1 MSNGYFKVEMPKNE
15 PVKAY
20 LPGSPERASLKKE
33 LERQSAQVVQ
43 VPMIIG
49 GKEVWTERKTKAV
62 MPHDHAHV
70 IAEAASGGEKEL
82 KDAIAAAL
90 AARKAWTEMPMEH
103 RVSIFL
109 KAADLIAGPMR
120 DKVNAATMLGQSKT
134 AYQAEIDTCEL
145 IDFLRFNVYYLQQ
158 IYDRQPNNT
167 PNVWNR
173 IEYRPL
179 EGFVTAISPFNFTS
193 IGANLPTA
201 PAIAGNV
208 VLWKPATTAV
218 LSNYYVMQALM
229 AAGLPA
235 GVINF
240 VPSRGSDMSKYVLS
254 DPNLAGFHFTG
265 STEVF
270 SGVYSLVGENIK
282 KYKTYPRLVGET
294 GGKDFIFAHNSAD
307 VPGLV
312 AALTRASYE
321 YQGQKCSAASRAFV
335 PASIWPQVKEGML
348 AEIEKI
354 KIGDITDFT
363 NLMGAVIDASAFKTN
378 KEYIDYAKASEDA
391 EVICGGY
398 DDSKGY
404 FIYPTLIEAKKPD
417 FKTMVEEIFGPVM
430 TVYVYPD
437 DKLDETLASC
447 DTATSYGLSG
457 AIFADD
463 REAIV
468 KMEDALKGTAGN
480 FYINDKPTGAVIGQ
494 QPFGGARASGT
505 NDKAGSEINM
515 YRWLSPR
522 TIKELRVSCLDV
534 TYPYM
539 VSSEGSKTG
548 TLCLHIRNCLLS
560 VGSFFELGH

>member
-15 PVKAY
+15 PIKAY

-134 AYQAEIDTCEL
+134 VYQAEIDTCEL

-391 EVICGGY
+391 DVICGGY

-404 FIYPTLIEAKKPD
+404 FVYPTLIEAKKPD

-522 TIKELRVSCLDV
+522 TIKELRVPCLDV

-539 VSSEGSKTG
+539 VEA
-548 TLCLHIRNCLLS
+548 
-560 VGSFFELGH
+560 

>member
-145 IDFLRFNVYYLQQ
+145 IDFLRFNVYYIQQ

-522 TIKELRVSCLDV
+522 TIKELRVPCLDV

-539 VSSEGSKTG
+539 VEA
-548 TLCLHIRNCLLS
+548 
-560 VGSFFELGH
+560 

>member
-120 DKVNAATMLGQSKT
+120 YKVNAATMLGQSKT
-134 AYQAEIDTCEL
+134 VYQAEIDTCEL

-201 PAIAGNV
+201 PTIAGNV

-404 FIYPTLIEAKKPD
+404 FVYPTLIEAKKPD

-522 TIKELRVSCLDV
+522 TIKELRVPCLDV

-539 VSSEGSKTG
+539 VEA
-548 TLCLHIRNCLLS
+548 
-560 VGSFFELGH
+560 

>member
-15 PVKAY
+15 SVKAY

-134 AYQAEIDTCEL
+134 VYQAEIDTCEL

-404 FIYPTLIEAKKPD
+404 FVYPTLIEAKKPD

-522 TIKELRVSCLDV
+522 TIKELRVPCLDV

-539 VSSEGSKTG
+539 VEA
-548 TLCLHIRNCLLS
+548 
-560 VGSFFELGH
+560 

>member
-109 KAADLIAGPMR
+109 KAADLIAGQMR
-120 DKVNAATMLGQSKT
+120 YKVNAATMLGQSKT
-134 AYQAEIDTCEL
+134 VYQAEIDTCEL

-404 FIYPTLIEAKKPD
+404 FVYPTLIEAKKPD

-522 TIKELRVSCLDV
+522 TIKELRVPCLDV

-539 VSSEGSKTG
+539 VEA
-548 TLCLHIRNCLLS
+548 
-560 VGSFFELGH
+560 

>member
-391 EVICGGY
+391 DVICGGY

-522 TIKELRVSCLDV
+522 TIKELRVPCLDV

-539 VSSEGSKTG
+539 VEA
-548 TLCLHIRNCLLS
+548 
-560 VGSFFELGH
+560 

>member
-120 DKVNAATMLGQSKT
+120 YKVNAATMLGQSKT
-134 AYQAEIDTCEL
+134 VYQAEIDTCEL

-179 EGFVTAISPFNFTS
+179 EGFVTAIPPFNFTS

-404 FIYPTLIEAKKPD
+404 FVYPTLIEAKKPD

-522 TIKELRVSCLDV
+522 TIKELRVPCLDV

-539 VSSEGSKTG
+539 VEA
-548 TLCLHIRNCLLS
+548 
-560 VGSFFELGH
+560 

>member
-20 LPGSPERASLKKE
+20 LSGSPERASLKKE

-218 LSNYYVMQALM
+218 FSNYYVMQALM

-391 EVICGGY
+391 DVICGGY

-522 TIKELRVSCLDV
+522 TIKELRVPCLDV

-539 VSSEGSKTG
+539 VEA
-548 TLCLHIRNCLLS
+548 
-560 VGSFFELGH
+560 

>member
-49 GKEVWTERKTKAV
+49 SKEVWTERKTKAV

-354 KIGDITDFT
+354 KIGDITDFR

-522 TIKELRVSCLDV
+522 TIKELRVPCLDV

-539 VSSEGSKTG
+539 VEA
-548 TLCLHIRNCLLS
+548 
-560 VGSFFELGH
+560 

>member
-120 DKVNAATMLGQSKT
+120 YKVNSATMLGQSKT
-134 AYQAEIDTCEL
+134 VYQAEIDTCEL

-404 FIYPTLIEAKKPD
+404 FVYPTLIEAKKPD

-522 TIKELRVSCLDV
+522 TIKELRVPCLDV

-539 VSSEGSKTG
+539 VEA
-548 TLCLHIRNCLLS
+548 
-560 VGSFFELGH
+560 

>member
-335 PASIWPQVKEGML
+335 PASIWPKVKEGML

-404 FIYPTLIEAKKPD
+404 FVYPTLIEAKKPD

-522 TIKELRVSCLDV
+522 TIKELRVPCLDV

-539 VSSEGSKTG
+539 VEA
-548 TLCLHIRNCLLS
+548 
-560 VGSFFELGH
+560 

>member
-134 AYQAEIDTCEL
+134 VYQAEIDTCEL

-335 PASIWPQVKEGML
+335 PASLWPQVKEGML

-404 FIYPTLIEAKKPD
+404 FVYPTLIEAKKPD

-468 KMEDALKGTAGN
+468 KMEDAHKGTAGN

-522 TIKELRVSCLDV
+522 TIKELRVPCLDV

-539 VSSEGSKTG
+539 VEA
-548 TLCLHIRNCLLS
+548 
-560 VGSFFELGH
+560 

>member
-312 AALTRASYE
+312 AALARASYE

-354 KIGDITDFT
+354 KIGDITDFR

-522 TIKELRVSCLDV
+522 TIKELRVPCLDV

-539 VSSEGSKTG
+539 VEA
-548 TLCLHIRNCLLS
+548 
-560 VGSFFELGH
+560 

>member
-404 FIYPTLIEAKKPD
+404 FVYPTLIEAKKPD

-437 DKLDETLASC
+437 DKLDETLESC

-522 TIKELRVSCLDV
+522 TIKELRVPCLDV

-539 VSSEGSKTG
+539 VEA
-548 TLCLHIRNCLLS
+548 
-560 VGSFFELGH
+560 

>member
-240 VPSRGSDMSKYVLS
+240 VPSCGSDMSKYVLS

-335 PASIWPQVKEGML
+335 PSSIWPQVKEGML

-404 FIYPTLIEAKKPD
+404 FVYPTLIEAKKPD

-522 TIKELRVSCLDV
+522 TIKELRVPCLDV

-539 VSSEGSKTG
+539 VEA
-548 TLCLHIRNCLLS
+548 
-560 VGSFFELGH
+560 

>member
-49 GKEVWTERKTKAV
+49 GKEVWTGRKTKAV

-218 LSNYYVMQALM
+218 LSNYYVMQTLM

-354 KIGDITDFT
+354 KIGDITDFR

-391 EVICGGY
+391 DVICGGY

-522 TIKELRVSCLDV
+522 TIKELRVPCLDV

-539 VSSEGSKTG
+539 VEA
-548 TLCLHIRNCLLS
+548 
-560 VGSFFELGH
+560 

>member
-20 LPGSPERASLKKE
+20 LLGSPERASLKKE

-134 AYQAEIDTCEL
+134 VYQAEIDTCEL

-354 KIGDITDFT
+354 KIGDITDFR

-522 TIKELRVSCLDV
+522 TIKELRVPCLDV

-539 VSSEGSKTG
+539 VEA
-548 TLCLHIRNCLLS
+548 
-560 VGSFFELGH
+560 

>member
-134 AYQAEIDTCEL
+134 VYQAEIDTCEL

-294 GGKDFIFAHNSAD
+294 GGKDFIFAHNSTD

-321 YQGQKCSAASRAFV
+321 YQGQKCSSASSAFV
-335 PASIWPQVKEGML
+335 PASILSQFKEVML

-398 DDSKGY
+398 DDSRGY
-404 FIYPTLIEAKKPD
+404 FVYPTLIEAKKPD

-468 KMEDALKGTAGN
+468 KMENALKGTAGN

-522 TIKELRVSCLDV
+522 TIKELRVPCLDV

-539 VSSEGSKTG
+539 VEA
-548 TLCLHIRNCLLS
+548 
-560 VGSFFELGH
+560 

>member
-354 KIGDITDFT
+354 KIGDITDFR

-505 NDKAGSEINM
+505 NDKAGSEINI

-522 TIKELRVSCLDV
+522 TIKELRVPCLDV

-539 VSSEGSKTG
+539 VEA
-548 TLCLHIRNCLLS
+548 
-560 VGSFFELGH
+560 

>member
-20 LPGSPERASLKKE
+20 LPGSQERASLKKE

-354 KIGDITDFT
+354 KIGDITDFR

-522 TIKELRVSCLDV
+522 TIKELRVPCLDV

-539 VSSEGSKTG
+539 VEA
-548 TLCLHIRNCLLS
+548 
-560 VGSFFELGH
+560 

>member
-120 DKVNAATMLGQSKT
+120 YKVNAATMLGQSKT
-134 AYQAEIDTCEL
+134 VYQAEIDTCEL

-201 PAIAGNV
+201 PASAGTV

-404 FIYPTLIEAKKPD
+404 FVYPTLIEAKKPD

-522 TIKELRVSCLDV
+522 TIKELRVPCLDV

-539 VSSEGSKTG
+539 VEA
-548 TLCLHIRNCLLS
+548 
-560 VGSFFELGH
+560 

>member
-15 PVKAY
+15 PIKAY

-134 AYQAEIDTCEL
+134 VYQAEIDTCEL

-294 GGKDFIFAHNSAD
+294 GGKDFIFAHNSTD

-404 FIYPTLIEAKKPD
+404 FVYPTLIEAKKPD

-522 TIKELRVSCLDV
+522 TIKELRVPCLDV

-539 VSSEGSKTG
+539 VEA
-548 TLCLHIRNCLLS
+548 
-560 VGSFFELGH
+560 

>member
-90 AARKAWTEMPMEH
+90 AARKAWTEMPMKH

-354 KIGDITDFT
+354 KIGDITDFR

-391 EVICGGY
+391 DVICGGY

-522 TIKELRVSCLDV
+522 TIKELRVPCLDV

-539 VSSEGSKTG
+539 VEA
-548 TLCLHIRNCLLS
+548 
-560 VGSFFELGH
+560 

>member
-120 DKVNAATMLGQSKT
+120 YKVNAATMLGQSKT
-134 AYQAEIDTCEL
+134 VYQAEIDTCEL

-294 GGKDFIFAHNSAD
+294 GGKDFILAHNSAD

-404 FIYPTLIEAKKPD
+404 FVYPTLIEAKKPD

-522 TIKELRVSCLDV
+522 TIKELRVPCLDV

-539 VSSEGSKTG
+539 VEA
-548 TLCLHIRNCLLS
+548 
-560 VGSFFELGH
+560 

>member
-391 EVICGGY
+391 EVICGRY

-522 TIKELRVSCLDV
+522 TIKELRVPCLDV

-539 VSSEGSKTG
+539 VEA
-548 TLCLHIRNCLLS
+548 
-560 VGSFFELGH
+560 

>member
-312 AALTRASYE
+312 AALSRASYE

-354 KIGDITDFT
+354 KIGDITDFR

-391 EVICGGY
+391 DVICGGY

-522 TIKELRVSCLDV
+522 TIKELRVPCLDV

-539 VSSEGSKTG
+539 VEA
-548 TLCLHIRNCLLS
+548 
-560 VGSFFELGH
+560 

>member
-20 LPGSPERASLKKE
+20 LLGSPERASLKKE

-354 KIGDITDFT
+354 KIGDITDFR

-522 TIKELRVSCLDV
+522 TIKELRVPCLDV

-539 VSSEGSKTG
+539 VEA
-548 TLCLHIRNCLLS
+548 
-560 VGSFFELGH
+560 

>member
-120 DKVNAATMLGQSKT
+120 YKVNAATMLGQSKT
-134 AYQAEIDTCEL
+134 VYQAEIDTCEL

-404 FIYPTLIEAKKPD
+404 FVYPTLIEAKKPD

-494 QPFGGARASGT
+494 QQFGGARASGT

-522 TIKELRVSCLDV
+522 TIKELRVPCLDV

-539 VSSEGSKTG
+539 VEA
-548 TLCLHIRNCLLS
+548 
-560 VGSFFELGH
+560 

>member
-208 VLWKPATTAV
+208 VLWKTATTAV

-354 KIGDITDFT
+354 KIGDITDFR

-522 TIKELRVSCLDV
+522 TIKELRVPCLDV

-539 VSSEGSKTG
+539 LEA
-548 TLCLHIRNCLLS
+548 
-560 VGSFFELGH
+560 

>member
-49 GKEVWTERKTKAV
+49 GKEVWTGRKTKAV

-294 GGKDFIFAHNSAD
+294 GGKNFIFAHNSAD

-354 KIGDITDFT
+354 KIGDITDFR

-391 EVICGGY
+391 DVICGGY

-522 TIKELRVSCLDV
+522 TIKELRVPCLDV

-539 VSSEGSKTG
+539 VEA
-548 TLCLHIRNCLLS
+548 
-560 VGSFFELGH
+560 

>member
-15 PVKAY
+15 TVKAY

-134 AYQAEIDTCEL
+134 VYQAEIDTCEL

-404 FIYPTLIEAKKPD
+404 FVYPTLIEAKKPD

-522 TIKELRVSCLDV
+522 TIKELRVPCLDV

-539 VSSEGSKTG
+539 VEA
-548 TLCLHIRNCLLS
+548 
-560 VGSFFELGH
+560 

>member
-103 RVSIFL
+103 RVAIFL

-134 AYQAEIDTCEL
+134 VYQAEIDTCEL

-404 FIYPTLIEAKKPD
+404 FVYPTLIEAKKPD

-522 TIKELRVSCLDV
+522 TIKELRVPCLDV

-539 VSSEGSKTG
+539 VEA
-548 TLCLHIRNCLLS
+548 
-560 VGSFFELGH
+560 

>member
-134 AYQAEIDTCEL
+134 VYQAEIDTCEL

-404 FIYPTLIEAKKPD
+404 FVYPTLIEAKKPD
-417 FKTMVEEIFGPVM
+417 FKTMVEEIFGLVM

-522 TIKELRVSCLDV
+522 TIKELRVPCLDV

-539 VSSEGSKTG
+539 VEA
-548 TLCLHIRNCLLS
+548 
-560 VGSFFELGH
+560 

>member
-49 GKEVWTERKTKAV
+49 GKEVWTERKTKAA

-120 DKVNAATMLGQSKT
+120 YKVNAATMLGQSKT
-134 AYQAEIDTCEL
+134 VYQAEIDTCEL

-404 FIYPTLIEAKKPD
+404 FVYPTLIEAKKPD

-522 TIKELRVSCLDV
+522 TIKELRVPCLDV

-539 VSSEGSKTG
+539 VEA
-548 TLCLHIRNCLLS
+548 
-560 VGSFFELGH
+560 

>member
-354 KIGDITDFT
+354 KIGDITDFR

-378 KEYIDYAKASEDA
+378 KEYIDYAKASGDA

-522 TIKELRVSCLDV
+522 TIKELRVPCLDV

-539 VSSEGSKTG
+539 VEA
-548 TLCLHIRNCLLS
+548 
-560 VGSFFELGH
+560 

>member
-15 PVKAY
+15 PIKAY

-134 AYQAEIDTCEL
+134 VYQAEIDTCEL

-335 PASIWPQVKEGML
+335 PASIWPKVKEGML

-404 FIYPTLIEAKKPD
+404 FVYPTLIEAKKPD

-522 TIKELRVSCLDV
+522 TIKELRVPCLDV

-539 VSSEGSKTG
+539 VEA
-548 TLCLHIRNCLLS
+548 
-560 VGSFFELGH
+560 

>member
-193 IGANLPTA
+193 LGANLPTA

-354 KIGDITDFT
+354 KIGDITDFR

-522 TIKELRVSCLDV
+522 TIKELRVPCLDV

-539 VSSEGSKTG
+539 VEA
-548 TLCLHIRNCLLS
+548 
-560 VGSFFELGH
+560 